1 MDPPSPT
8 HRDLVTEEIIEN
20 IIHDASRDGMEVE
33 RADSPS
39 SYLNPSGDGMEVE
52 RSENQGDDSDDG
64 DRESSDDGE
73 AGRPS
78 TKSGEVY
85 I

>member
-20 IIHDASRDGMEVE
+20 IIHDAS
-33 RADSPS
+33 
-39 SYLNPSGDGMEVE
+39 GDGMEVE
-52 RSENQGDDSDDG
+52 RSENQGDGSDDG